1 MQLLNTCFSS
11 HSFVATH
18 ALPHTAQQS
27 SPTCDQAVV
36 TARDDAYATPMN
48 TPVLL
53 EPLDNDGVG
62 VPGAVGGNAGDLVVA
77 DPLLFAGRH
86 GTCTFYEAS
95 AGAATPD
102 LSTTLLWYTPSEDF
116 HGEDR
121 CVYKACDSAAH
132 CDVASIVITVLPSP
146 GDPVARDDL
155 VETPK
160 DTPVVVYP
168 LANDDTPE
176 GHALSVT
183 AIAGGGEAEHGE
195 CVVTSDETVLYVP
208 EPGYAGLDEC
218 QYRAC
223 DNQGKCDEATI
234 KIKVVGEAD
243 EPCDDKNSAEVSK
256 IEFFLVRLADVSRR
270 NEPVSEPL
278 PCQAMVELSSLPCQ
292 AKVELS
298 SFLHDDSSDT
308 VLLSCLC
315 RPTPSQHLHRR
326 EVAFPGTPKLLRC
339 HPSQRR

>member
-86 GTCTFYEAS
+86 GTCTFYEAN

-121 CVYKACDSAAH
+121 CVYKACDGASR
-132 CDVASIVITVLPSP
+132 CDVATIVITVLPSA
-146 GDPVARDDL
+146 GDPVARDDAM
-155 VETPK
+155 ETSK
-160 DTPVVVYP
+160 GAPVVVYP
-168 LANDDTPE
+168 LANDDASA
-176 GHALSVT
+176 GHALAVT
-183 AIAGGGEAEHGE
+183 AIVAGEEAEHGE
-195 CVVTSDETVLYVP
+195 CVVTSDEAVLYVP
-208 EPGYAGLDEC
+208 APGYAGLDEC
-218 QYRAC
+218 RYRAC
-223 DNQGKCDEATI
+223 DDRGKCDEATI
-234 KIKVVGEAD
+234 EIKVVGEAD
-243 EPCDDKNSAEVSK
+243 EPCDDKTETSEVS
-256 IEFFLVRLADVSRR
+256 ETERCCQVRFTCTSRR
-270 NEPVSEPL
+270 DEPWSECWPRRTVGTL
-278 PCQAMVELSSLPCQ
+278 L
-292 AKVELS
+292 
-298 SFLHDDSSDT
+298 SFLCQI
-308 VLLSCLC
+308 L
-315 RPTPSQHLHRR
+315 
-326 EVAFPGTPKLLRC
+326 
-339 HPSQRR
+339 